1 MLNCSRCG
9 ADYSEQGLDGGRC
22 RRCGNLVAWSM
33 TAVPAAAFFE
43 PPSRQE
49 DIPPVVSA
57 ASPPAQPPGQE
68 SDSSSATLETLVAG
82 ATAIGTAP
90 PPADDNAT
98 VICETLPHLSLS
110 TGDPPTSEPVD
121 KAETIDIQWA
131 GHVERERDL
140 SSTIKTRATEVTVQE
155 RLVIPRRAV
164 RDRKSDSA
172 GARSDY
178 ELLSVI
184 GRGGEGVVH
193 AARQA
198 SIDRTVALKM
208 IREGAATDHTARQ
221 KFLSEA
227 VVTGEL
233 EHPNIVPIYDLG
245 TTNDG
250 SLFYVM
256 KRIQG
261 TPWSEVIQRT
271 PLSENLNILI
281 RTADAVAL
289 AHSRGV
295 VHRDLKPENVM
306 LGDFGEVLLTDWG
319 IALCT
324 EKFAKRNSVVLASGL
339 GGTPAYMAPEMATGP
354 LHSIGPAADIYLLG
368 AILFQIVTGKTPHHA
383 NSVMDCL
390 HAAAKNQIQPTD
402 AKGELIDIAYKAM
415 ATRPKDRF
423 ASVKEFQDAI
433 KAYQSHSESVL
444 LGEQSRADLER
455 ARQTKSYDDFA
466 AAVFGFQKALDLWPH
481 NKEAQEAW
489 ITARAEYSAAALA
502 KGDLDLALSLLD
514 PEQREHVP
522 LVSRVRAAQ
531 RERDTRQHRLQ
542 ALRYFAAALLIA
554 IFIGG
559 TYGVVRIN
567 SERRIALEA
576 QKSLSRSQ
584 EDLLEQADQLK
595 IQKDEAV
602 KAKDEAQEAKNV
614 ADKAATAAIE
624 AHKKSDAARAEVA
637 AALRRA
643 GEASYSSA
651 IALAV
656 SSIANHAFDDAR
668 AILLEQQ
675 AHAEQAALRHW
686 EWGRQMFLSFG
697 GDPHSPAGT
706 AVDTWP
712 TASEV
717 LAVAVS
723 PARDRIA
730 ATTLAGTVHLWQ
742 RDSDQAQATW
752 SPLSVISGDTA
763 INHAAFSP
771 RGEWLATAGK
781 DGLVRV
787 YQLDNLELE
796 PQILLGHRGEVL
808 SVDFSPTADP
818 PLLASS
824 SSDRTVKLWALDSD
838 QPLRTVVG
846 HTAAVGSVRFS
857 PQGERLVTASEDFTA
872 RIWSVETGEELQR
885 FREHEEPVFCATFS
899 PDGMWIASGGYDKRI
914 LIWKADRY
922 EPVESTL
929 VAEVVDRLRGG
940 PAEQKTPPYREL
952 IGHTASIRDV
962 RFSDDGQRLVSA
974 ARDNTLKLWE
984 QPIPKPGEPIAA
996 QQRQTTAVEEL
1007 ADDQCKTLRGHGGW
1021 ISSCAFLDSDTV
1033 ISASYDHKVK
1043 VWRTAQYQELGKLA
1057 SIERPILHATYSPD
1071 GHTVAVALD
1080 DGTAGIWDAET
1091 GVLQGRLEEGHDFL
1105 ASAAIFLPGG
1115 ERLVTIAGDD
1125 TMRLWDV
1132 RHGTEIWNVRG
1143 TGRRGL
1149 LALSPDGT
1157 QIVTGSEE
1165 GKIAQVWDANT
1176 GEQLRTLETGR
1187 LAELVREYP
1196 RADPAELQKQLPDV
1210 TAVDFSPNGQLI
1222 ATGDS
1227 AGVCWLWPLTD
1238 SGNKHSFR
1246 AHDHAIT
1253 ALHWLNNGEVLVT
1266 ASADGSI
1273 AFWDVATGKEMPGRR
1288 LRHADAVSLLD
1299 VSADGTAALS
1309 VAADGRG
1316 GQHLYHWDL
1325 NTRQLLARYPDDSP
1339 SNAQVNLS
1347 PGRIAINS
1355 IMFSPDQSQ
1364 ALVAT
1369 FDTRASRYE
1378 IQQWDLTTGR
1388 FGPINERDLRA
1399 GIVFSA
1405 VYAQAAAQRILA
1417 VGGDGA
1423 RFWDQSQGRELMS
1436 YRPHG
1441 AILSIDYSPSGDR
1454 VVTTGSDRSIK
1465 LWRRQSDTG
1474 AWTAEVKLIGE
1485 HRGTIRVAKFA
1496 PAKDDSVLV
1505 SVGDDAQAVVWKRD
1519 AQSGWQAIRSLQ
1531 GHTGPIHALSL
1542 SPDGRW
1548 IATGSEDQTIRIW
1561 DLSDGT
1567 LQTQLSGHRGAVRCL
1582 CFSADSERL
1591 LSGGSDNRAILWDVA
1606 QGTSLA
1612 HLVGHSAAI
1621 NSVAFSPD
1629 GWRALTGSQD
1639 NTVKLWDSSPHAYST
1654 SNTGHELLSLTVH
1667 QREVTAVEFSPDG
1680 KQLLSVG
1687 RDGQAL
1693 LWNSIAIPPAFAIGS
1708 SIIRSRL
1715 DERLVPLF
1723 QQADFKHGTYHTFG
1737 GWRIVLE
1744 LLDNDLVQGPTDN
1757 ALIAGGTL
1765 QFDPVLAAA
1774 YGLQYEAGLIRLVS
1788 AAGAAS
1794 DEPDTEVAELD
1805 VLDEGQ
1811 QLQLVLRPS
1820 ATPAAVKALVRSLV
1834 YHRNQFDA
1842 TKVNTPGIEVTE
1854 SRRFNLRLYLPGLT
1868 EPVDNQVIEV
1878 LGAKL

>member
-1 MLNCSRCG
+1 MLNCPRCG

-43 PPSRQE
+43 PAPRHE
-49 DIPPVVSA
+49 DLSSQPPVSDPVTPRPA
-57 ASPPAQPPGQE
+57 AQP
-68 SDSSSATLETLVAG
+68 DSAIATSETLAAVAL
-82 ATAIGTAP
+82 AP
-90 PPADDNAT
+90 PPAAPASDGGTGTFA
-98 VICETLPHLSLS
+98 TLPQLSLE
-110 TGDPPTSEPVD
+110 TGNEATERDAQ
-121 KAETIDIQWA
+121 AETIELQWT
-131 GHVERERDL
+131 GHVEHERNL
-140 SSTIKTRATEVTVQE
+140 SSTIKTRATELTVQE

-164 RDRKSDSA
+164 RDSQSEST

-178 ELLSVI
+178 ELLTVI

-208 IREGAATDHTARQ
+208 IREGAATDHNSRQ

-227 VVTGEL
+227 VVTGDL

-271 PLSENLNILI
+271 PLNENINILM

-324 EKFAKRNSVVLASGL
+324 EKFAKRTSVVLASGL

-354 LHSIGPAADIYLLG
+354 LHTIGPPADIYLLG
-368 AILFQIVTGKTPHHA
+368 AILFQIVTGKPPHHA
-383 NSVMDCL
+383 DTVMDCL
-390 HAAAKNQIQPTD
+390 HAAAKNEIQPTD
-402 AKGELIDIAYKAM
+402 AKGELIDIAFKAM

-444 LGEQSRADLER
+444 LSEQSKDDLER

-466 AAVFGFQKALDLWPH
+466 AAVFGFQKAIDLWPH
-481 NKEAQEAW
+481 NVQARKAW
-489 ITARAEYSAAALA
+489 IAARAEYAAAALA
-502 KGDLDLALSLLD
+502 KGDLDLAYSLLD
-514 PEQREHVP
+514 REQREHAT
-522 LVSRVRAAQ
+522 LLTRVTAAQ

-542 ALRYFAAALLIA
+542 AFRYIAAALLLA

-559 TYGVVRIN
+559 SYGFIKIN
-567 SERRIALEA
+567 HARDAANRARSVAINAWITADGNAAEANQQKLRAEEAMER
-576 QKSLSRSQ
+576 
-584 EDLLEQADQLK
+584 
-595 IQKDEAV
+595 
-602 KAKDEAQEAKNV
+602 AQEA
-614 ADKAATAAIE
+614 AMDAAEAAEE
-624 AHKKSDAARAEVA
+624 AIIARNKSDAARAEAA

-668 AILLEQQ
+668 DILLEQQ
-675 AHAEQAALRHW
+675 SHAEQAALRHW
-686 EWGRQMFLSFG
+686 EWGRQMYLSFG
-697 GDPHSPAGT
+697 GDPHSPAGL
-706 AVDTWP
+706 AVDTW
-712 TASEV
+712 TTDSEA

-723 PARDRIA
+723 PRRDRIA
-730 ATTLAGTVHLWQ
+730 VTTLSGAVHLWQ
-742 RDSDQAQATW
+742 RDPAQPQPQATW
-752 SPLSVISGDTA
+752 APLAVLPGEAT

-771 RGEWLATAGK
+771 TGELLATAGE
-781 DGLVRV
+781 DGAIRI
-787 YQLDNLELE
+787 YQLDNLALAPREFRD
-796 PQILLGHRGEVL
+796 HRGEVL
-808 SVDFSPTADP
+808 AVDFSPTAEP

-824 SSDRTVKLWALDSD
+824 SGDRTVKLWTLDSEP
-838 QPLRTVVG
+838 PLRTLVG

-857 PQGERLVTASEDFTA
+857 RQGDRLVTASEDFTA
-872 RIWSVETGEELQR
+872 RIWSVETGQELQR
-885 FREHEEPVFCATFS
+885 FREHDEPVFCATFS
-899 PDGMWIASGGYDKRI
+899 ADGAWVASGGYDKRI

-922 EPVESTL
+922 EPVEPTL
-929 VAEVVDRLRGG
+929 VAEVVNRLRSDSTLPGKQ
-940 PAEQKTPPYREL
+940 AFREL
-952 IGHTASIRDV
+952 IGHTASIRELQ
-962 RFSDDGQRLVSA
+962 FSDDGNRLVSA
-974 ARDNTLKLWE
+974 ARDNTLKVWE
-984 QPIPKPGEPIAA
+984 QPIPQDGEPLTP
-996 QQRQTTAVEEL
+996 QSQRL
-1007 ADDQCKTLRGHGGW
+1007 GDADEVANDQCQTLRGHGGW
-1021 ISSCAFLDSDTV
+1021 VSSCAFLDADTV
-1033 ISASYDHKVK
+1033 ISTSYDHQVK
-1043 VWRTAQYQELGKLA
+1043 LWRTSQYQEIGTLA
-1057 SIERPILHATYSPD
+1057 EVERPILHATYAPD
-1071 GHTVAVALD
+1071 GRTVAVALD
-1080 DGTAGIWDAET
+1080 DGTAGIWDAES
-1091 GVLQGRLEEGHDFL
+1091 GAPLGRLEEGHDFL
-1105 ASAAIFLPGG
+1105 ANTAVFLPGG

-1125 TMRLWDV
+1125 TLRLWDV
-1132 RHGTEIWNVRG
+1132 RHGTEIWHVRG

-1157 QIVTGSEE
+1157 QIVTGSDE
-1165 GKIAQVWDANT
+1165 GKIAQVWDADA
-1176 GEQLRTLETGR
+1176 GKQLRTLNTGR
-1187 LAELVREYP
+1187 LEELMRQYPKAER
-1196 RADPAELQKQLPDV
+1196 AELQKQLPDV
-1210 TAVDFSPNGQLI
+1210 TAIAFSPDGSLI

-1227 AGVCWLWPLTD
+1227 AGLCWLWPLAD
-1238 SGNKHSFR
+1238 SEYRQNFR

-1253 ALHWLNNGEVLVT
+1253 SLQWLDEGAVLVT

-1273 AFWDVATGKEMPGRR
+1273 AFWDVATGTEMPGRR

-1299 VSADGTAALS
+1299 VSTDGTEALS

-1325 NTRQLLARYPDDSP
+1325 TNRQLLARYPDDSP
-1339 SNAQVNLS
+1339 RDAQVNLS
-1347 PGRIAINS
+1347 PGTIAINS
-1355 IMFSPDQSQ
+1355 IMFSPDQAQ

-1369 FDTRASRYE
+1369 FDTRSSRYE

-1388 FGPINERDLRA
+1388 FGPINERDLQA

-1441 AILSIDYSPSGDR
+1441 AILSVDFSPSGER

-1465 LWRRQSDTG
+1465 LWRRHPETG
-1474 AWTAEVKLIGE
+1474 AWGAEVKLIGE
-1485 HRGTIRVAKFA
+1485 HTGTIRVAKFA
-1496 PAKDDSVLV
+1496 PAQDDSILV
-1505 SVGDDAQAVVWKRD
+1505 SVGDDAQAVIWHRD
-1519 AQSGWQAIRSLQ
+1519 DSSGWQAVRSLR
-1531 GHTGPIHALSL
+1531 GHSGAIQALSL

-1548 IATGSEDQTIRIW
+1548 IATGSEDQTIRVW
-1561 DLSDGT
+1561 DSSDGT
-1567 LQTQLSGHRGAVRCL
+1567 LQTVLSGHRGTVRCL
-1582 CFSADSERL
+1582 SFSADSERL
-1591 LSGGSDNRAILWDVA
+1591 ISGGSDNRAILWDVA
-1606 QGTSLA
+1606 QGAPLM

-1639 NTVKLWDSSPHAYST
+1639 NTIKLWDSSPFAHST
-1654 SNTGHELLSLTVH
+1654 ARHGHELLSLAVH

-1693 LWNSIAIPPAFAIGS
+1693 LWNSIDVPPAFGIGS
-1708 SIIRSRL
+1708 KIIRSRS
-1715 DERLVPLF
+1715 DDRSIPLF
-1723 QQADFKHGTYHTFG
+1723 QQADFKHATYQSFG
-1737 GWRIVLE
+1737 GWQIELE
-1744 LLDNDLVQGPTDN
+1744 LADAP
-1757 ALIAGGTL
+1757 AESSGTL
-1765 QFDPVLAAA
+1765 LFDPVLAAA
-1774 YGLQYEAGLIRLVS
+1774 YGLQHDAGLIRFSPL
-1788 AAGAAS
+1788 AGPAS
-1794 DEPDTEVAELD
+1794 HEPAIEVAELD
-1805 VLDEGQ
+1805 GSAAGHRLR
-1811 QLQLVLRPS
+1811 LVLRPT
-1820 ATPAAVKALVRSLV
+1820 ATPAAVKALVRSLAYRCDPAV
-1834 YHRNQFDA
+1834 DDTQ
-1842 TKVNTPGIEVTE
+1842 
-1854 SRRFNLRLYLPGLT
+1854 SRHLTLRLYLPGQS
-1868 EPVDNQVIEV
+1868 EPVDAQQIEIQ
-1878 LGAKL
+1878 GANL